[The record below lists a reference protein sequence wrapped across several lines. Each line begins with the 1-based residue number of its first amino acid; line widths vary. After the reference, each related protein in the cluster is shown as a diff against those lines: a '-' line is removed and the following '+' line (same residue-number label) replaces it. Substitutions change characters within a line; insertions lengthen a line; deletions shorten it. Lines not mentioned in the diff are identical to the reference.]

1 MKNCLPFL
9 CLIINI
15 KIILYVI
22 ISNLVDER
30 TSLEDEGTRNKIGED
45 KFVDDDGREWNKLPR
60 N

>member
-1 MKNCLPFL
+1 MKT
-9 CLIINI
+9 
-15 KIILYVI
+15 ILNVI

>member
-1 MKNCLPFL
+1 M
-9 CLIINI
+9 
-15 KIILYVI
+15 KIILNVI

-30 TSLEDEGTRNKIGED
+30 TLEDEGTRNKIGQD